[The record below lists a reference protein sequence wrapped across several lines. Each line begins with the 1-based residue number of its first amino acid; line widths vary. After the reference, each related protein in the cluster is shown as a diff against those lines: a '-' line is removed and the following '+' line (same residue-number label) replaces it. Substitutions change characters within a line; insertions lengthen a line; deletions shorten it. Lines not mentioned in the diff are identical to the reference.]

1 MIMGREIVLANI
13 RKRSIAALVGGA
25 LLTIMGG
32 FICFAAVMAAEYS
45 VLILGLFPLIP
56 GIAFLLYGV
65 SRRTHPEKSGIFKA
79 NPDLLQQAD
88 ELYANIQYQDDYI
101 IVSDRVLANKKAPF
115 QMCWREEAYGIY
127 QHTASMNF
135 ISYTNEIIV
144 CTKHK
149 KNVLRFNVYAKGKD
163 TAIGLMQ
170 LLSQCCPNAMVGYT
184 PETLAY
190 VKEMQR
196 RAQQ

>member
-1 MIMGREIVLANI
+1 MGREVVFANI
-13 RKRSIAALVGGA
+13 RKRMIAMIVGGVI
-25 LLTIMGG
+25 LTLMGG
-32 FICFAAVMAAEYS
+32 FISFAAVVAGEYS
-45 VLILGLFPLIP
+45 VLILGLFALTPGVIFLIF
-56 GIAFLLYGV
+56 GT

-88 ELYANIQYQDDYI
+88 ELY
-101 IVSDRVLANKKAPF
+101 DRVLANKKVPF

-163 TAIGLMQ
+163 TAMGLMQ

-190 VKEMQR
+190 VKEMQK